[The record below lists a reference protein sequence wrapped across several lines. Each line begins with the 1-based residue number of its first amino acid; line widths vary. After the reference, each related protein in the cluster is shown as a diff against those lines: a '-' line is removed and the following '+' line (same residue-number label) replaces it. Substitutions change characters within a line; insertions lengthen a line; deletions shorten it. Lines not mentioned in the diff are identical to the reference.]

1 MGKNGKDFQPIVQVS
16 MTEVVEERIREYL
29 KNKKLRP
36 GDPIPGETELSER
49 LNVSRNVIREA
60 LSRFRML
67 GLIEARKKRGMILTR
82 PDIFSGLER
91 VLDPHLLGED
101 TVRDIFGMRLVI
113 EMGIAELLFMHKTDE
128 DIEMLE
134 EIVKK
139 KKPNGNAAFKLK
151 HEVAFHGKLY
161 EITGNVTLHR
171 FQKLLLPI
179 FQYVIDIESHSRRPA
194 KVGSVAHEDL
204 VEILKKGN
212 PSLFRKAMYE
222 HLKPHFEWIGKAK
235 SKRKDP

>member
-1 MGKNGKDFQPIVQVS
+1 MPKKAADFEPIVQIS

-36 GDPIPGETELSER
+36 GDAIPGESELAEK
-49 LNVSRNVIREA
+49 LKVSRNVIREA

-91 VLDPHLLGED
+91 VLDPNLLGED
-101 TVRDIFGMRLVI
+101 TVKDIFGMRLVI
-113 EMGIAELLFMHKTDE
+113 EMGMAELLFMHKTDE
-128 DIEMLE
+128 DIAVLE
-134 EIVKK
+134 EMVKK
-139 KKPNGNAAFKLK
+139 KRYNGNAAFKLE

-161 EITGNVTLHR
+161 ELTGNDTLHR

-179 FQYVIDIESHSRRPA
+179 FQYVIDVESHSSPRPKA
-194 KVGSVAHEDL
+194 GTVDHQEL

-212 PSLFRKAMYE
+212 PSKFRKGMYE
-222 HLKPHFEWIGKAK
+222 HLKPHFEWINKPK
-235 SKRKDP
+235 K